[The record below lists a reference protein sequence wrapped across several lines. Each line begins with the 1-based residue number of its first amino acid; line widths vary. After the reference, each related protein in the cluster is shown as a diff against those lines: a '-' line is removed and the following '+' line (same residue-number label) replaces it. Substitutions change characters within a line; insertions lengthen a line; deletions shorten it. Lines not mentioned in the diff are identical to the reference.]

1 MGTISARERK
11 DKSIGYTAQ
20 IRLKD
25 GGKVVYTE
33 SKTFDRRQAAQ
44 SWLDKRERE
53 LAQPGALESA
63 AKEDP
68 PLADVIDRY
77 IRESRRA
84 LGRTKEQVLQAI
96 KVAPIGQM
104 NCSRIVSQTYVQF
117 GQSLKVKPQTV
128 GNYMSHLA
136 AVVHVARPAW
146 GYPLDEQQLVDA
158 RTVLK
163 KLGATSKSRQRDRR
177 PTIEELDRIMTHFGE
192 IRVRRPASAPMQALT
207 AFAIFSTRR
216 LEEMLRIAHEDLDE
230 AHSRVLVRDLKH
242 PGQKIGNDVW
252 CDLPPE
258 AMRIIKAQPTKKG
271 RIFPYTND
279 AVGAAFTRACQFLA
293 IEDLHLHD
301 MRHEGTSR
309 LFEMGLTIPHV
320 AAVTGHRSWSSLKRY
335 THLRHTG
342 DRFSGWKWLG
352 VVAPPQATPES

>member
-63 AKEDP
+63 TKEDP
-68 PLADVIDRY
+68 LLADVIDRY
-77 IRESRRA
+77 VRESRKEVQ
-84 LGRTKEQVLQAI
+84 GTKKQVLRAI
-96 KVAPIGQM
+96 QGAPIAEM
-104 NCSRIVSQTYVQF
+104 PCSRIVSQNYVQF
-117 GQSLKVKPQTV
+117 AQSLKVKPQTV
-128 GNYMSHLA
+128 ENYMSHLA

-146 GYPLDEQQLVDA
+146 GYPLDEKQLIDA

-163 KLGATSKSRQRDRR
+163 KLGTTGKSRHRERR
-177 PTIEELDRIMTHFGE
+177 PTFDELDKLMEHFGQ
-192 IRVRRPASAPMQALT
+192 IRKRRPGSVPMQAIT

-216 LEEMLRIAHEDLDE
+216 LSEMLRITHEDLDE

-242 PGQKIGNDVW
+242 PGDKVGNDVW

-258 AMRIIKAQPTKKG
+258 AMRIVKAQPTKQG
-271 RIFPYTND
+271 RIFPYSDD
-279 AVGAAFTRACQFLA
+279 AVGTAFTRACDFLV
-293 IEDLHLHD
+293 IPDLHLHD

-320 AAVTGHRSWSSLKRY
+320 AAVTGHRSWGSLKRY

-342 DRFSGWKWLG
+342 DRFEGWKWLD
-352 VVAPPQATPES
+352 VIAPPHSTPAS